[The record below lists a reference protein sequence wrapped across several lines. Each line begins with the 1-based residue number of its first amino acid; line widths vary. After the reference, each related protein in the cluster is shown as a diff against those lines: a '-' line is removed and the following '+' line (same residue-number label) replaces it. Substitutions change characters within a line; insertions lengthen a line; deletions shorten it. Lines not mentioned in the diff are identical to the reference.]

1 MSPKTEKKLPKNYV
15 TANKKPAALKATFRR
30 YRKKNPIEFTQ
41 PDNYFKFLED
51 KSKEEVDDYFAKL
64 TMTPKIP
71 DKKTKQS
78 TATRILLNKS
88 IAIDKSK
95 PKTNKTK
102 KIVPWTPSK
111 TDNHYIFETFTQPSQ
126 DFYYKHCPELSQ
138 CHYCKF
144 YQNFTIMM
152 VLALIMSCLSKGG
165 LMFVVWVLVMNC
177 LRQKKF

>member
-1 MSPKTEKKLPKNYV
+1 MSPKIEKKLPKNYV

-51 KSKEEVDDYFAKL
+51 RSKQEVYDYFAKL

-71 DKKTKQS
+71 AKKTNPN
-78 TATRILLNKS
+78 TTTRQDS
-88 IAIDKSK
+88 
-95 PKTNKTK
+95 KTNKTR

-111 TDNHYIFETFTQPSQ
+111 TENHYIFETFTQPSQ

-144 YQNFTIMM
+144 YQNFAITM
-152 VLALIMSCLSKGG
+152 VLALIMSCLSKGN
-165 LMFVVWVLVMNC
+165 LMFVAWVLVLN
-177 LRQKKF
+177 